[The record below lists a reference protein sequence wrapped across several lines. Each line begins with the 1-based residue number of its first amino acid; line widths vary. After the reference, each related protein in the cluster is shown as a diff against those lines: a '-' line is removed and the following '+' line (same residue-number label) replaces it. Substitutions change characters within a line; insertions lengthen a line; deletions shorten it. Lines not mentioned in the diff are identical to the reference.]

1 MHAPSPDSSAAAATT
16 TPESRPSAF
25 RHHVASFVGLGI
37 SFTTL
42 MSRQPALQAEYGL
55 NAGDW
60 GWCLLA
66 AGAGG
71 VSAYPFTR
79 WMLHRHGS
87 RALLICN
94 GLLLGLCLALLPW
107 WPGGLATLLPA
118 LFGLGLL
125 MNGLNVAV
133 NSQAVHFE
141 NRSGRL
147 CMGRLHALFY
157 LGVTS
162 AAALGSV
169 AVAAGLTLHQ
179 HFAIAGLG
187 VSAGY
192 LWLARRFAA
201 DIVVPHEPTPQD
213 GGMPRPSGAVLAF
226 GTLGAL
232 ASIVASGID
241 GWTPVLLHSVM
252 GASASTAS
260 LGLATFSLSMFVGRM
275 LTDPLA
281 LRFGP
286 RRLVSLGALSGAVM
300 LLAVTLLPSVPLAF
314 VALVV
319 AGLGQAAVFPI
330 LYSAAGRLGGHTI
343 AGMASVASIG
353 GLLGPVLLGRIA
365 ALASPAAVF
374 VGLAAAMLLVAW
386 RARVLPERLTMAGA
400 EPIGA

>member
-1 MHAPSPDSSAAAATT
+1 MSSPSSVSTAAKSTSASAA
-16 TPESRPSAF
+16 PVPSAF
-25 RHHVASFVGLGI
+25 WHHVASFIGLGVT
-37 SFTTL
+37 FATL

-71 VSAYPFTR
+71 VSAYPITR
-79 WMLHRHGS
+79 WMLLHQGS
-87 RALLICN
+87 RALLTCN
-94 GLLLGLCLALLPW
+94 GILLGLGLVLLPW

-118 LFGLGLL
+118 LFCQGLL

-141 NRSGRL
+141 NRTGHF

-157 LGVTS
+157 LGVTGAAFVSS
-162 AAALGSV
+162 A
-169 AVAAGLTLHQ
+169 AVAAGLSAHQ
-179 HFAIAGLG
+179 HFAIVGLG
-187 VSAGY
+187 VSGAY
-192 LWLARRFAA
+192 LWLSRRFAV
-201 DIVVPHEPTPQD
+201 DIVAPHEPTES
-213 GGMPRPSGAVLAF
+213 GSHRPSRAVLAF

-241 GWTPVLLHSVM
+241 GWTPLLLHSVM

-260 LGLATFSLSMFVGRM
+260 LGLGAFSLSMFVGRM

-281 LRFGP
+281 HRFGP
-286 RRLVSLGALSGAVM
+286 RRLVRGGALLGAVM
-300 LLAVTLLPSVPLAF
+300 LVAVSSMPSVPLAF
-314 VALVV
+314 AALVI

-343 AGMASVASIG
+343 AGMASIASAG
-353 GLLGPVLLGRIA
+353 GLIGPVLLGRIA
-365 ALASPAAVF
+365 ALGSPAAV
-374 VGLAAAMLLVAW
+374 VLGLIGAMLLVGW
-386 RARVLPERLTMAGA
+386 RAQVLPQRAALPMAQPVGA
-400 EPIGA
+400 

>member
-1 MHAPSPDSSAAAATT
+1 MPTHPPASPVSPAAAA
-16 TPESRPSAF
+16 PAPARPSAF
-25 RHHVASFVGLGI
+25 RHHVASFIGLGVA
-37 SFTTL
+37 FTTL

-55 NAGDW
+55 NPGDW

-66 AGAGG
+66 AGAGA
-71 VSAYPFTR
+71 VSSYPLTR
-79 WMLHRHGS
+79 WMLLHHGS
-87 RALLICN
+87 RALVRSN
-94 GLLLGLCLALLPW
+94 GALLGLGLALLPW

-118 LFGLGLL
+118 LFCQGLL

-141 NRSGRL
+141 NRSGRF

-162 AAALGSV
+162 AAALGSA

-179 HFAIAGLG
+179 HFAIVGLG

-192 LWLARRFAA
+192 LGLARCFAA
-201 DIVVPHEPTPQD
+201 DVVVPHESTVS
-213 GGMPRPSGAVLAF
+213 GTYRPSRAVLAF

-241 GWTPVLLHSVM
+241 GWTPLLLHSVM

-260 LGLATFSLSMFVGRM
+260 LGLATFSLAMFVGRL
-275 LTDPLA
+275 LTDALA
-281 LRFGP
+281 VRFGP
-286 RRLVSLGALSGAVM
+286 RRLVRVGALAGAAM
-300 LLAVTLLPSVPLAF
+300 LLAVMLWPSVPLAF

-365 ALASPAAVF
+365 ALGSPAAVF
-374 VGLAAAMLLVAW
+374 VGLAAAMLLVGW
-386 RARVLPERLTMAGA
+386 RARVLPARAALPAA
-400 EPIGA
+400 EAIGA